1 MNLGVPDSLTG
12 ICLLGTDIFFLTFC
26 YLVSSLSLC
35 TRSKMFSIQPRQST
49 ESNSQDSKSYTP
61 NILPCRI
68 HHDGPVESIDRYWT
82 PVPDETDQNLQTAY
96 FRGRKLR
103 GRRVQIPEGYEG
115 IVATHTDR
123 ELPTTASRNTTDVE
137 VEEVD
142 GEREE
147 PVKVLEKQA
156 TFGDFV
162 VWGHETIP
170 PADDPFVKG
179 VEEWVRFA
187 EAMHMEHK
195 EEKGTST

>member
-1 MNLGVPDSLTG
+1 
-12 ICLLGTDIFFLTFC
+12 
-26 YLVSSLSLC
+26 
-35 TRSKMFSIQPRQST
+35 MFAIQSQQST
-49 ESNSQDSKSYTP
+49 ESNPKESTTYTP

-68 HHDGPVESIDRYWT
+68 HHDGPVGPLDRYWT
-82 PVPDETDQNLQTAY
+82 PVADEKDKNLQTAY
-96 FRGRKLR
+96 FRGRRLR

-123 ELPTTASRNTTDVE
+123 ELPMTTQNNANDTE

-170 PADDPFVKG
+170 ASDDPFVKG
-179 VEEWVRFA
+179 VEEWVKFA
-187 EAMHMEHK
+187 EAMHTETAQGRK
-195 EEKGTST
+195 AATST